1 MEIQMHENLTYFT
14 NSNENKRL
22 LLQKV
27 IHPIMLL
34 QPAVGLSAQAYSSS
48 QAKFLSSAIAKVKLC
63 TLFCSHNQ
71 LGKKITTQNGL

>member
-1 MEIQMHENLTYFT
+1 MLENYNYFT

-48 QAKFLSSAIAKVKLC
+48 QAKFLSSTIAKVKLR

-71 LGKKITTQNGL
+71 LGKKKPPPRMVCRK

>member
-1 MEIQMHENLTYFT
+1 
-14 NSNENKRL
+14 
-22 LLQKV
+22 
-27 IHPIMLL
+27 MLL

-71 LGKKITTQNGL
+71 LGKKHHPEWFVGNKIKKNLEKKPFFM